1 MFANLRQ
8 ALSRKASQCFV
19 LPAADF
25 VFEQLQCSLMILQLC
40 LRIGDIEG
48 SSAHLFKVLAQRT
61 MLIIESARQLKTVG
75 VRQIGQAPTG
85 FLMVVN
91 IIWAKFLISSPE
103 AFCCASLQS
112 SI

>member
-40 LRIGDIEG
+40 LRIRDIEG
-48 SSAHLFKVLAQRT
+48 SYAPLFMVLSRRT
-61 MLIIESARQLKTVG
+61 ILIIVPARQLKTAG
-75 VRQIGQAPTG
+75 VLQIVEALTG
-85 FLMVVN
+85 FLMVVDHH
-91 IIWAKFLISSPE
+91 LGE
-103 AFCCASLQS
+103 VLDRL
-112 SI
+112 